1 MEARLCFVRRFNLKI
16 ETLESIEG
24 LLAKLHK
31 LIYILE
37 GKLIARKS
45 KFRDSDGNK
54 KISY

>member
-24 LLAKLHK
+24 FLAKLHK
-31 LIYILE
+31 LIYIFE
-37 GKLIARKS
+37 GKLIARKN
-45 KFRDSDGNK
+45 KFRDNDGNK